1 MSVRFASANHPAR
14 NLGWRAARRGMV
26 APALAR
32 AANDNGERNDTRGQ
46 AQPQF
51 DPILTE
57 ALRHFAVHGL
67 AAAEAALDAAEHA
80 LARGDA
86 SAKDRWIAVTAVFD
100 RRMAARAAQDQPCL
114 TLR

>member
-1 MSVRFASANHPAR
+1 MSVRFASANHPVR
-14 NLGWRAARRGMV
+14 SLGWRAARRGMV

-32 AANDNGERNDTRGQ
+32 AANDNAAEGQ

-51 DPILTE
+51 DPLLTE

-67 AAAEAALDAAEHA
+67 AAAEAALDAAEDA

-86 SAKDRWIAVTAVFD
+86 SAKDRWIAVTALFD
-100 RRMAARAAQDQPCL
+100 RRMAARARRGSDPA
-114 TLR
+114 